1 MIFFLAITIITHI
14 NLLQEE
20 LSIPE
25 TVSLVVDYV
34 PQLQKEVANLIRK
47 KEELVSKI
55 SALQGIGRK
64 STPQEDKETRKKIA
78 SVFAIAVS
86 KLGDREIIIHISTYE
101 RVSLPDV
108 LLLLENHGF
117 VVLNV
122 SRLQCFGG
130 RTFCNVHLWVRIF
143 TLGHKF

>member
-1 MIFFLAITIITHI
+1 M
-14 NLLQEE
+14 LQEE

-64 STPQEDKETRKKIA
+64 SSPQEEKETRKKIA
-78 SVFAIAVS
+78 SVCAISVA
-86 KLGDREIIIHISTYE
+86 KLGDREIIVHISTYE
-101 RVSLPDV
+101 RVSLPEV

-117 VVLNV
+117 MVIDV
-122 SRLQCFGG
+122 SCLQCFGG
-130 RTFCNVHLWVRIF
+130 STLCNVHLWVRIF
-143 TLGHKF
+143 TLRHKL